1 MEPASGTGP
10 APVVDPA
17 PAPVAKPKRRGNPRR
32 GLFRLRESIPER
44 LRLPLTI
51 LSIIVPFAL
60 WTLVSVSGL
69 VDPLFLPTPAATLRG
84 AMRLISDGLLY
95 PDVRAT
101 VTRVAIGFAITV
113 VISVPLGLAMG
124 SFPSVN
130 AFMGP
135 MIGLIRYMPAPAF
148 IPLFI
153 IWLGLGEAPKIA
165 LLVFGTVFFNTL
177 MSADAAALVPKNLI
191 DASYTLGA
199 GRGVVLRKVIFPHSL
214 PGLLDAMRVNL
225 AATWNLVVVAEL
237 VAAQSGL
244 GYRISRAQRFLQTD
258 QIFAVLLVIGLLGVV
273 MDIAF
278 RLVRNT
284 VSPWARA

>member
-1 MEPASGTGP
+1 MQVEPSSVAR
-10 APVVDPA
+10 PA
-17 PAPVAKPKRRGNPRR
+17 PALAIRPKQRGSPRR
-32 GLFRLRESIPER
+32 GLFRLREQIPER
-44 LRLPLTI
+44 LRLPLTL
-51 LSIIVPFAL
+51 LSILVPFAA
-60 WTLVSVSGL
+60 WTLVSLSGL
-69 VDPLFLPTPAATLRG
+69 VDPLFLPTPAATFRG
-84 AMRLISDGLLY
+84 ARELINAGLLFA
-95 PDVRAT
+95 DVKAT

-113 VISVPLGLAMG
+113 AVSAPLGLAMG
-124 SFPSVN
+124 SFPSIK
-130 AFMGP
+130 AFMEP
-135 MIGLIRYMPAPAF
+135 MIGLVRYMPAPAF

-153 IWLGLGEAPKIA
+153 IWLGLGEAAKIA

-199 GRGVVLRKVIFPHSL
+199 GRGVVLRKVIFPHAL

-244 GYRISRAQRFLQTD
+244 GYRITRAQRFLQTD

-278 RLVRNT
+278 RLLRNT